1 MTPLKILTLSSLPMF
16 LLACGNDDEDTFS
29 INAPDTYAFT
39 SITDPSAPSS
49 VDYKEATTR
58 NVLIKELEFLIG
70 SDYLQEV
77 GQAQGHAAALELLN
91 RIYIKG
97 TLDVPDNLVATNLYN
112 QQSEPTP
119 IMGLTFSSD
128 FPSLQQSFADLEPN
142 INLQNK
148 LAGISKD
155 LFFRNDDNDT
165 YGDLIGWYIN
175 LLADEDDVPDRM
187 IGHWFE
193 RIAVLASDT
202 NPETR
207 YIEGNQDYQKLVTV
221 FLSGAINYFNA
232 TQFHLHFE
240 QGMQANNTIGGSS
253 TYYSDLQ
260 HQWDLAL
267 GYYGA
272 SRDIKTLKFQQVSSQ
287 GDNDS
292 NQDQLI
298 DLYSEFNFAYSLEA
312 SYRDRD
318 GPLGDIKFTPAI
330 TQSQLNGRQLIDNQL
345 NLTPSTTTEP
355 ISFQT
360 ETLLRNWEKVIAA
373 TILHY
378 LNTTANDAALFK
390 LDDLEYD
397 EKHYI
402 TQWSALKAHA
412 LALQFSPF
420 GTLSKQ
426 ELIDV
431 HTDLGTGPE
440 ISNPNFLNT
449 QFSNYS
455 NVRSM
460 LIDKFEFSNESAG
473 NW

>member
-1 MTPLKILTLSSLPMF
+1 MTPLKILTLSSLPLF

-39 SITDPSAPSS
+39 SITDPSAASS

-58 NVLIKELEFLIG
+58 NILIKELEYLIG

-77 GQAQGHAAALELLN
+77 GQAQGQAAALELLN

-97 TLDVPDNLVATNLYN
+97 TLDVPDNLATTNLYN

-128 FPSLQQSFADLEPN
+128 LTSLQQNFSDLEPN
-142 INLQNK
+142 VNLQNH
-148 LAGISKD
+148 LAGIKKD
-155 LFFRNDDNDT
+155 LFFRNDNDDT

-175 LLADEDDVPDRM
+175 LLSDEDEAPDRM
-187 IGHWFE
+187 IEQWFG
-193 RIAVLASDT
+193 RIATLASDSD
-202 NPETR
+202 PDTR
-207 YIEGNQDYQKLVTV
+207 FIEGNQDYQQLVTV

-232 TQFHLHFE
+232 TQFHLHSE
-240 QGMQANNTIGGSS
+240 QGMQANNTTGGST

-260 HQWDLAL
+260 HQWDLAM

-272 SRDIKTLKFQQVSSQ
+272 SRDIKNLKFQQVSSQ
-287 GDNDS
+287 ADNDS
-292 NQDQLI
+292 NQDNVI
-298 DLYSEFNFAYSLEA
+298 DLYSEVNFSYALEA

-318 GPLGDIKFTPAI
+318 GPLGDIKFTPI
-330 TQSQLNGRQLIDNQL
+330 TTQSQLNGRQLIDDQL
-345 NLTPSTTTEP
+345 NLIPSTTTEP
-355 ISFQT
+355 LESQT
-360 ETLLRNWEKVIAA
+360 ETLLQNWEKVIAA

-378 LNTTANDAALFK
+378 LNTTANEAALFK
-390 LDDLEYD
+390 LNDFEYD
-397 EKHYI
+397 EQYYI

-426 ELIDV
+426 ELIDI

-440 ISNPNFLNT
+440 ISNPNFLNNQFT
-449 QFSNYS
+449 KFSNI
-455 NVRSM
+455 RST
-460 LIDKFEFSNESAG
+460 LVERFEFSNESAG